1 MNRRTR
7 TVLRITALALA
18 LAAGLALAQSP
29 VGALAGMGTPGDVAV
44 VTDPKT
50 GLTRKTTIPKSGR
63 YQLRNLPIGVYDV
76 VIRHADGRQ
85 DAPRRVAVHI
95 GITVRVPDDTVRV
108 P

>member
-1 MNRRTR
+1 MTR
-7 TVLRITALALA
+7 LTRSALRITALALA
-18 LAAGLALAQSP
+18 LAAGIALAQSP
-29 VGALAGMGTPGDVAV
+29 VGALAGKGTPGDVAV
-44 VTDPKT
+44 VTDAKT
-50 GLTRKTTIPKSGR
+50 GFTRKTTIPKSGR
-63 YQLRNLPIGVYDV
+63 YQLRNLPIGGYDV